1 MKRLDVVAGILWRK
15 GRYLAVRRPE
25 GARMAGWW
33 EFPGGQ
39 IEPGEEPGQAL
50 KRELYEELGIE
61 AVEIIFW
68 RELTHEYDEF
78 IVRLRFFHVHCFEGE
93 PQALEGQHFHWCD
106 PQAPPALDFLP
117 ADVPIVDALKN
128 YKV

>member
-1 MKRLDVVAGILWRK
+1 MKRLDVVAGILWQE

-25 GARMAGWW
+25 GARMAGYW

-39 IEPGEEPGQAL
+39 IEPGEEPSQAL
-50 KRELYEELGIE
+50 QRELREELGIE
-61 AVEIIFW
+61 IVVVSFW

-78 IVRLRFFHVHCFEGE
+78 IVQLRFFHVYGFEGK
-93 PQALEGQHFHWCD
+93 PQALEGQLFQWCD
-106 PQAPPALDFLP
+106 PQSPPDLDFLP